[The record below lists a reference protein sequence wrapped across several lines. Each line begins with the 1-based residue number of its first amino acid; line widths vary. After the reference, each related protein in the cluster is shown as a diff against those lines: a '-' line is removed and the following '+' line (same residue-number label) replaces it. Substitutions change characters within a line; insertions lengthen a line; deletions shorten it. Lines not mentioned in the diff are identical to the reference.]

1 MGDAARDGRRLKSTR
16 RRDKYAKESSQ
27 ASAALVQVEMT
38 CINIRIRTAASSP
51 HRRARGQTRQQKVGV
66 WTAFSASRT
75 GGLQDGSRATL
86 PAEAVPNRRM
96 S

>member
-27 ASAALVQVEMT
+27 ASAALVQVE
-38 CINIRIRTAASSP
+38 
-51 HRRARGQTRQQKVGV
+51 KVGV